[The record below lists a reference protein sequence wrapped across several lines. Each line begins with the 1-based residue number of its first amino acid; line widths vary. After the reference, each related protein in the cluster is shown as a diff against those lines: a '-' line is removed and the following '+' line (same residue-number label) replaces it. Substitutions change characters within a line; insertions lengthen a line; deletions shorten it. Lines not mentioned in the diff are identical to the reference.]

1 MTSSD
6 KDQHASTAAIAGV
19 HEQPELLVVRE
30 EPRNAETPLT
40 EQVGT
45 ITPNRLFYI
54 RSHYTAPKL
63 GAEEWRLRVEGE
75 VRRPRQLT
83 FADLL
88 DLPTRSLIVTTE
100 CAGNG
105 RFAMSPKAA
114 GEQWQYGAVST
125 AEWTGAPLHL
135 VLAQAGLGDR
145 VKEILFEGA
154 DRGAEEKSEPV
165 TAFERS
171 LPLGTALHPDTL
183 LAYRMNGEP
192 LPVDHGFPVR
202 LIVPGWY
209 GVASVKW
216 LTRIEALTK
225 PFSGYY
231 QTERYVMVHP
241 ERGDATPTPLT
252 AARVRS
258 VITTPKP
265 DAVLPRGSHIVR
277 GMAWSGAAPIARVEV
292 STDGGATWKPA
303 ERLDEALPY
312 AWRRWQ
318 FTWEAG
324 TPGQVTLRSRAVD
337 EAGNTQPTQP
347 EWNYLGYGNNAVQ
360 TVEVTIRQDV
370 S

>member
-6 KDQHASTAAIAGV
+6 KDQHASTAAIAAAR
-19 HEQPELLVVRE
+19 EQPELLVVRE
-30 EPRNAETPLT
+30 EPRNAETPLA

-54 RSHYTAPKL
+54 RSHYTAPRL
-63 GAEEWRLRVEGE
+63 NTEEWRLRVEGE
-75 VRRPRQLT
+75 VRRPRQFT

-88 DLPTRSLIVTTE
+88 ALPSRSLIVTTE

-105 RFAMSPKAA
+105 RFAMSPKTA

-135 VLAQAGLGDR
+135 VLARAGLGDR

-154 DRGAEEKSEPV
+154 DRGAEGKSEPA

-171 LPLGTALHPDTL
+171 LPLATALHPDTL

-192 LPVDHGFPVR
+192 LSADHGFPVR

-241 ERGDATPTPLT
+241 ERDDARPTPLT

-258 VITTPKP
+258 VITSPKP
-265 DAVLPRGSHIVR
+265 DAVLPSGSHLVR

-292 STDGGATWKPA
+292 STDGGAIWKPA
-303 ERLDEALPY
+303 ERLDEPMPY

-324 TPGQVTLRSRAVD
+324 TPGQATLRSRAVD

-360 TVEVTIRQDV
+360 IVEVTIRHGV